1 MLSETRI
8 SNILIDIIILQL
20 DAWRMKGG
28 SIFDRIKNTKQKVY
42 CINAQSFTP
51 ISWQTFFGSYVQAL
65 MTFAQHKILQAMRD
79 ILQISELNYILF
91 TCQSQLWWVF

>member
-1 MLSETRI
+1 MLLETIIR
-8 SNILIDIIILQL
+8 NILQNMTLKEWKEEVYLI
-20 DAWRMKGG
+20 G
-28 SIFDRIKNTKQKVY
+28 FRIQKQKVY
-42 CINAQSFTP
+42 CINVQSFTP